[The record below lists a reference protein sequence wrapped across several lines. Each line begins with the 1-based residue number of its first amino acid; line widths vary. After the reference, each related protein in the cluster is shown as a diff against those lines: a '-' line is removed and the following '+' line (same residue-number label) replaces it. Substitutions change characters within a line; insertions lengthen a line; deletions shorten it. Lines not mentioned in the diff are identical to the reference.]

1 MRYSVL
7 VLYQSTN
14 LWLTL
19 TREERANFFEKDIS
33 PIIEKFRSHLAIR
46 FFDSEAFHASISDFM
61 LIECDDFKQH
71 YFFMEHLR
79 DSDLFSKPYI
89 IVKDIV
95 VGVEGG
101 FQMFESETR

>member
-1 MRYSVL
+1 MRYSIL

-19 TREERANFFEKDIS
+19 AREERANFFEKGIG
-33 PIIEKFRSHLAIR
+33 PIVEKFAGHLAIR
-46 FFDSEAFHASISDFM
+46 LFDSEAFHANISDFM
-61 LIECDDFKQH
+61 LIECADFKQY

-101 FQMFESETR
+101 FQMFEQEMS